1 MLVSLHNLT
10 AVVLLHIVI
19 LWQGDII
26 SIILTSCKTTLLFLP
41 MVLMVC
47 GLFNFVW
54 STDWVRINLVD
65 LFLDWILKGLL
76 YNSPIENKDNIY
88 YWSVPNE
95 LVLYSYYMRC
105 ENKRSVKMNVPRKRM
120 NFSVTCQIIID
131 CVTFHT
137 MKCIT
142 YLRLV
147 QSYDV
152 LVIQILIVFR
162 YMICLEL

>member
-1 MLVSLHNLT
+1 MYNIYIYIYICWLHDWIEIENLLWKLLHHTKCNLCTMLVSLHNPT

-26 SIILTSCKTTLLFLP
+26 SIILTSCKTTLLLLL

-76 YNSPIENKDNIY
+76 YDSPIENKDNIY

-95 LVLYSYYMRC
+95 LVLYSYYMRWV
-105 ENKRSVKMNVPRKRM
+105 NKRSVKMKVHRKRI
-120 NFSVTCQIIID
+120 F
-131 CVTFHT
+131 
-137 MKCIT
+137 
-142 YLRLV
+142 RLHV
-147 QSYDV
+147 KS
-152 LVIQILIVFR
+152 
-162 YMICLEL
+162 

>member
-1 MLVSLHNLT
+1 MYNLCFITTLCWLHDWIEIENLLWKLLYYTKCNLCTMLVSLHNPT

-26 SIILTSCKTTLLFLP
+26 SIILTSCKTTLLLLL

-76 YNSPIENKDNIY
+76 YDSPIENKDNIY

-95 LVLYSYYMRC
+95 LVLYSYYMFC
-105 ENKRSVKMNVPRKRM
+105 ENKRSVKMKVHRKRI
-120 NFSVTCQIIID
+120 F
-131 CVTFHT
+131 
-137 MKCIT
+137 
-142 YLRLV
+142 RLHV
-147 QSYDV
+147 KS
-152 LVIQILIVFR
+152 
-162 YMICLEL
+162 